1 MSGNEKLDRE
11 LETFL
16 AEENSRVAALYRKL
30 PRHEPDAKLDAAVIA
45 MARSAVATKRS
56 RNYWMPAVSA
66 AAITLL
72 VVGVSYRTVVQQWN
86 QRATLPSQNSVSEPV
101 VAPSA
106 SAPQAQAFPA
116 APASEQAQSVP
127 SNVAPVDAK
136 PVPSPPVSD
145 ALARRKADDLSRVRE
160 TMARQGAAATA
171 MTKRVDKPAD
181 APSRA
186 APLQQLDSNVVAPRQ
201 SEKETS
207 GTGVPSQTQAE
218 QPSGRGE
225 SSAGDLK
232 NASSPLASP
241 APAPMASPE
250 PATAASAATMKIAP
264 GTHLYPEHWIAN
276 IQQLLRDD
284 KRDDALRSL
293 NEFRKNYPDY
303 PLPDELRDLK

>member
-1 MSGNEKLDRE
+1 MSGNEKLDHE

-56 RNYWMPAVSA
+56 RKYWMPAVSA

-116 APASEQAQSVP
+116 APASERAQSVP

-145 ALARRKADDLSRVRE
+145 APARRKADDLARVRE
-160 TMARQGAAATA
+160 TMARQGVAATA
-171 MTKRVDKPAD
+171 MTKRVDKAAD

-186 APLQQLDSNVVAPRQ
+186 APLQQLDANIVAPKQ
-201 SEKETS
+201 GEKETS
-207 GTGVPSQTQAE
+207 GTGVASQTQAE

-225 SSAGDLK
+225 SSAGDA
-232 NASSPLASP
+232 NSPLASP

-276 IQQLLRDD
+276 IQQLLRNN
-284 KRDDALRSL
+284 KRDDALRNL

>member
-11 LETFL
+11 LESFL

-56 RNYWMPAVSA
+56 RNHWMPAVSA

-116 APASEQAQSVP
+116 APASERAQSGP

-145 ALARRKADDLSRVRE
+145 ALARRKADDLARVRE

-171 MTKRVDKPAD
+171 MTKRVDKAAD

-218 QPSGRGE
+218 QPSGRVE
-225 SSAGDLK
+225 SSAGDA
-232 NASSPLASP
+232 NSPLASP

-250 PATAASAATMKIAP
+250 PAIAATAAAMKIAP

-276 IQQLLRDD
+276 IQQLLRNN
-284 KRDDALRSL
+284 KREDALRNL